1 MKISTQ
7 IFTVLFFFFLGL
19 SNLAAK
25 DVALITGQVKDQKG
39 ESLPFVNVALVEAQ
53 TGTLITGAVTNEAG
67 DFLIETARSGK
78 VQSPVTLMG

>member
-39 ESLPFVNVALVEAQ
+39 ESLPFVNVAKP
-53 TGTLITGAVTNEAG
+53 GTQI
-67 DFLIETARSGK
+67 K
-78 VQSPVTLMG
+78 